1 MYFPD
6 YYMLIAFPLAM
17 KKSIV
22 FVLFGTIGFCVGYLA
37 GAPFFKSPLQTLV
50 VPIRP
55 DAKRLDEHETH
66 FVSLADTSRASPAIA
81 EGVQKPRPQSA
92 SVANPASGVNKLTL
106 AEVQARLQQMNG
118 MLATS
123 ATDELEQNLV
133 ARWTKLDPMGAAEF
147 AADAVAQ
154 GGNPR
159 LIQMAANAWA
169 KNDPVGASQWAANLE
184 SPLAR
189 DSALGQIFNT
199 WSLKNPSQAAS
210 SIATLPMGSAQTVAT
225 SAVAKN
231 FAKGNLNAAL
241 QWAKGLSG
249 PVQSAATR
257 EIVNLWSSSDPEAT
271 GAWIMQQASPQV
283 RRDALRQLAGNWVSR
298 DPGAAIEYGQTIADP
313 GLRNGFV
320 ESAMQR
326 FTSMDPVSA
335 ANWLSSN
342 AAKPHASSLIG
353 NVSSR
358 WAAFDPN
365 SAAGWATS
373 IADATL
379 RNKAV
384 SAVSRSWGETDP
396 TKAAQWI
403 NSLKDV
409 QARDAATAAFS
420 VELAKANPATAVQW
434 ASHISD
440 PAKLS
445 NSINQIVNNWKK
457 IDPNAARSFVLSSTS
472 MPANL
477 RERLLR

>member
-1 MYFPD
+1 
-6 YYMLIAFPLAM
+6 M

-22 FVLFGTIGFCVGYLA
+22 FVVFCTIGFCIGYLA
-37 GAPFFKSPLQTLV
+37 GVPFSMSPIKTLV
-50 VPIRP
+50 VPTRSG
-55 DAKRLDEHETH
+55 AKCLNEQETQ
-66 FVSLADTSRASPAIA
+66 FVSLTDSRASKGIA
-81 EGVQKPRPQSA
+81 VGVQKPRSQSTFA
-92 SVANPASGVNKLTL
+92 ANPASGIDKLTL

-118 MLATS
+118 MQATS
-123 ATDELEQNLV
+123 VTDEQEQNLV
-133 ARWTKLDPMGAAEF
+133 ARWAKLDPMGAAEF

-169 KNDPVGASQWAANLE
+169 KNDPVGASQWAASLE

-199 WSLKNPSQAAS
+199 WSLKNPTQAAS
-210 SIATLPMGSAQTVAT
+210 AIATLPMGSAQTVAT

-231 FAKGNLNAAL
+231 FANGNLNAAL
-241 QWAKGLSG
+241 QWAQGLSG
-249 PVQSAATR
+249 PVKLAATR

-271 GAWIMQQASPQV
+271 GAWVMQQGSPQV
-283 RRDALRQLAGNWVSR
+283 RSDALRQLAGNWVFR
-298 DPGAAIEYGQTIADP
+298 DPGAAIEYGQTIADA
-313 GLRNGFV
+313 GLRKSFI

-326 FTSMDPVSA
+326 FTNMDPVSA
-335 ANWLSSN
+335 ANWLSSD
-342 AAKPHASSLIG
+342 AAKPHASSLVG

-358 WAAFDPN
+358 WAAFDPD

-373 IADATL
+373 ITDPTL
-379 RNKAV
+379 RNKAL

-396 TKAAQWI
+396 AKAAQWI

-409 QARDAATAAFS
+409 QTRDVATAAFS
-420 VELAKANPATAVQW
+420 VELAKENPATAVQW

-440 PAKLS
+440 PTKLN

-457 IDPNAARSFVLSSTS
+457 MDPNAARSFVLSSPS
-472 MPANL
+472 MPPDL
-477 RERLLR
+477 RARLLK